1 MISSNS
7 ILAVEAR
14 DIVKVYGNGAIRA
27 LDGIN
32 ISIDVGEIR
41 AILGPNGAGKTTLM
55 RILTTQIP
63 PTSGYARV
71 LGYDVVKEGQKVR
84 ELIGYVP
91 QEFSV
96 WTDLTGY
103 ENLLI
108 YAKLYGVQGSLR
120 KRVIEEALEFMD
132 LYEDRNRLVR
142 TYSGGMIRR
151 LEIAIALML
160 RPRILFLDE
169 PTIGLDPRAR
179 EIVWRKLLEYKKEF
193 GTTIIFNTHYMDEA
207 ERYAEKITIMNRG
220 KIVAEGDY
228 HQLKEYSKVYDKIVV
243 KVDNVKNALKIINDL
258 KIGGILKVNNNE
270 IIIEVMEPA
279 KILPNLIEALER
291 MGLNVYEATIARS
304 GLNEIF
310 IKLTGMTLEEAEK
323 LSKIEEVRSIRR
335 AIRSG

>member
-1 MISSNS
+1 MISNSS
-7 ILAVEAR
+7 ILAVEAK
-14 DIVKVYGNGAIRA
+14 DIVKIYNGAIRA

-32 ISIDVGEIR
+32 LSINIGEIR

-63 PTSGYARV
+63 PTSGYASV
-71 LGYDVVKEGQKVR
+71 LGYNVAREGQKVR

-108 YAKLYGVQGSLR
+108 YAKLYNVQGSLR
-120 KRVIEEALEFMD
+120 KKVIDEALEFME
-132 LYEDRNRLVR
+132 LYEDRNRLVK

-160 RPRILFLDE
+160 RPKILFLDE

-179 EIVWRKLLEYKKEF
+179 EIVWRKLIEYKKEY

-207 ERYAEKITIMNRG
+207 ENHAEKITIMNRG
-220 KIVAEGDY
+220 KIIAEGSY
-228 HQLKEYSKVYDKIVV
+228 SQLKEYSKVYDKMII
-243 KVDNVKNALKIINDL
+243 KVDKVESTLKIINDL
-258 KIGGILKVNNNE
+258 GIGNILRVNSNE
-270 IIIEVMEPA
+270 IIIEVLEPA
-279 KILPNLIEALER
+279 KILPNLIEILEKA
-291 MGLNVYEATIARS
+291 GLHVYEATVARS

-323 LSKIEEVRSIRR
+323 PGKIEEVRSMRGAIRR
-335 AIRSG
+335 G

>member
-1 MISSNS
+1 MVNNND

-14 DIVKVYGNGAIRA
+14 DIVKVYNGVIRA
-27 LDGIN
+27 LDGVSLSVN
-32 ISIDVGEIR
+32 VGEIR

-71 LGYDVVKEGQKVR
+71 LGYDVVREGQKVR

-108 YAKLYGVQGSLR
+108 YAKLYGIQGSLR
-120 KRVIEEALEFMD
+120 ERVINEALEFMG

-179 EIVWRKLLEYKKEF
+179 EIVWRRILEYRKEY

-207 ERYAEKITIMNRG
+207 ENYAERITIMNRG
-220 KIVAEGDY
+220 KIIAEGNY
-228 HQLKEYSKVYDKIVV
+228 NQLKEYSKVYDKIVI
-243 KVDNVKNALKIINDL
+243 KVDRVESALKIVRDLGIGSIL
-258 KIGGILKVNNNE
+258 KINNNE
-270 IIIEVMEPA
+270 IIIEVLEPA
-279 KILPNLIEALER
+279 KILPNLIEVLEKT
-291 MGLNVYEATIARS
+291 GLHVYEATIARS

-310 IKLTGMTLEEAEK
+310 IKLTGMTIEEAEK
-323 LSKIEEVRSIRR
+323 LGRIGEVRSMRR
-335 AIRSG
+335 AIRRGG